1 MNTITIKKAVR
12 PFDQAIQVP
21 GDKSISHRAV
31 MLASLAKGRSRISG
45 FLPGEDNLST
55 IEAFRAM
62 GITIDGPG
70 ADGVVTVNGLGL
82 DGLKE
87 PSGDID
93 CGNSGTTVRLLSG
106 ILAGQDFAV
115 TLKGDSSL
123 SSRPMK
129 RVTKPLE
136 EMGAR
141 FTFLGEEGKLPY
153 TISGGKLKG
162 IDYKSPVAS
171 AQIKSSVLLAG
182 LFAEG
187 ETTVTEPLKSR
198 DHTERMLILF
208 GVDVSVDG
216 VSVGVRGGA
225 ELQATEVEVPGDIS
239 SAAFFM
245 VAAALKKDSLL
256 TIKDV
261 GINPTRIGIIDI
273 LKKMGA
279 DVTFNDQRGAS
290 EPVAD
295 IVIKGGAL
303 KGVDISGEELLPA
316 IDEFPIICVAAALAE
331 GKTTISGAAE
341 LRVKESDRIKVMAHN
356 LTSIGV
362 KVFERE
368 DGIIIE
374 GSPEGL
380 KGGEV
385 ATHGD
390 HRIAMSFAVAGLFS
404 DEGVTIK
411 GAECVDVSFPG
422 FFTLLD
428 SVRDS

>member
-1 MNTITIKKAVR
+1 MLNTITIKKAVR

-303 KGVDISGEELLPA
+303 KGVD
-316 IDEFPIICVAAALAE
+316 
-331 GKTTISGAAE
+331 
-341 LRVKESDRIKVMAHN
+341 
-356 LTSIGV
+356 
-362 KVFERE
+362 
-368 DGIIIE
+368 
-374 GSPEGL
+374 
-380 KGGEV
+380 
-385 ATHGD
+385 
-390 HRIAMSFAVAGLFS
+390 
-404 DEGVTIK
+404 
-411 GAECVDVSFPG
+411 
-422 FFTLLD
+422 
-428 SVRDS
+428 